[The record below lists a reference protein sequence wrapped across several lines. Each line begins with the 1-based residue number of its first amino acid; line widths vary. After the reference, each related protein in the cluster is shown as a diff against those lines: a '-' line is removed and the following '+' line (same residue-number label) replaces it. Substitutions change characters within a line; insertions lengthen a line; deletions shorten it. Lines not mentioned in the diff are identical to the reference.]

1 MMSSIKELKESLA
14 RQLSISIEELDK
26 LRRYEEFEASVMML
40 TTPENFNKVKD
51 SLSNIPT
58 YKQSVF
64 IECLKAGIPIEY
76 CNKAV
81 EKLFS
86 LSTSIYFSA
95 LDIFNLFRYYNSL
108 ERLYKD

>member
-1 MMSSIKELKESLA
+1 MSSIKELKESLA
-14 RQLSISIEELDK
+14 RQFSISREELDK

-64 IECLKAGIPIEY
+64 INCLKAGVPVEY

-86 LSTSIYFSA
+86 LSTSSPFSA
-95 LDIFNLFRYYNSL
+95 MDIFYVFQQFHRL
-108 ERLYKD
+108 EELYKD

>member
-1 MMSSIKELKESLA
+1 MSSIKELKEILA
-14 RQLSISIEELDK
+14 KQFSISTGELDK

-51 SLSNIPT
+51 SLSDIPT

-64 IECLKAGIPIEY
+64 IGCLKAGVPVEY

-81 EKLFS
+81 EKLFL
-86 LSTSIYFSA
+86 LSTSTYFSA
-95 LDIFNLFRYYNSL
+95 MDIFHVLLYSNSL

>member
-1 MMSSIKELKESLA
+1 MSSIKELKDHLA
-14 RQLSISIEELDK
+14 RQLSISREELDK
-26 LRRYEEFEASVMML
+26 LRKYEEFEASVMML
-40 TTPENFNKVKD
+40 TTPENFNNIKD
-51 SLSNIPT
+51 SLSNVPI

-64 IECLKAGIPIEY
+64 IECLKAGVPAEY

-86 LSTSIYFSA
+86 LSTSTYFSA
-95 LDIFNLFRYYNSL
+95 MDIFRVLLYSNSL